1 LGEHFR
7 RGSPVPDLVNALID
21 AWQLVL
27 SGDQTLIA
35 IVSLSLSISFS
46 AVLFATVLGLPLG
59 AALAVLRFPGR
70 NAAVVLVNAL
80 MGLPPVVAGLFV
92 YLLLS
97 RSGPLGGLGLLFTPT
112 AMIIAQ
118 TVLVT
123 PIVAGVARQAIEDL
137 WRDYGELYLL
147 DGVGRLRTV
156 GSLLWLGRFSLLT
169 AVLAGV
175 GRAAAEVGAILIV
188 GGNIAG
194 VTRTMTTAIALE
206 TSRGDLALALGLG
219 IILLALVLA
228 INATAQLFRNS
239 ARSAA
244 AI

>member
-1 LGEHFR
+1 M
-7 RGSPVPDLVNALID
+7 PDLLNALAD
-21 AWQLVL
+21 AWRLVL
-27 SGDQTLIA
+27 SGDPTLVG
-35 IVSLSLSISFS
+35 IVSLSLSVSLT
-46 AVLFATVLGLPLG
+46 AVFFATALGLPLG

-97 RSGPLGGLGLLFTPT
+97 RSGPLGALGLLFTPS

-137 WRDYGELYLL
+137 WRQYGELYIL
-147 DGVGRLRTV
+147 DGVGRLHTV
-156 GSLLWLGRFSLLT
+156 LSLLWLGRFSLVT
-169 AVLAGV
+169 AVLAGI

-194 VTRTMTTAIALE
+194 VTRTMTTAISLE

-228 INATAQLFRNS
+228 INASAQFVRNS

>member
-1 LGEHFR
+1 
-7 RGSPVPDLVNALID
+7 VPDLVNALIA

-27 SGDQTLIA
+27 SGDPTLVA
-35 IVSLSLSISFS
+35 IVSLSLSISVT
-46 AVLFATVLGLPLG
+46 AVLFATAFGLPLG

-70 NAAVVLVNAL
+70 NAAVVIVNAL

-123 PIVAGVARQAIEDL
+123 PIVAGIARQAIEDL
-137 WRDYGELYLL
+137 WREYGELYTL
-147 DGVGRLRTV
+147 DGVGRVRTV
-156 GSLLWLGRFSLLT
+156 LSLLWLGRFSLLT
-169 AVLAGV
+169 AVLAGI

-194 VTRTMTTAIALE
+194 VTRTMTTAITLE

-228 INATAQLFRNS
+228 INAAAQFVRSTAH
-239 ARSAA
+239 SAA
-244 AI
+244 AL

>member
-1 LGEHFR
+1 
-7 RGSPVPDLVNALID
+7 VPDLLNALL
-21 AWQLVL
+21 AASQLVL
-27 SGDQTLIA
+27 SGDPTLLA
-35 IVSLSLSISFS
+35 IVSLSLSISLT
-46 AVLFATVLGLPLG
+46 AVVFATAFGLPLG
-59 AALAVLRFPGR
+59 VALAVLRFPGR

-97 RSGPLGGLGLLFTPT
+97 RSGPLGSLGLLFTPT

-147 DGVGRLRTV
+147 DGVGRIRTV
-156 GSLLWLGRFSLLT
+156 LSLLWLGRFSLLT
-169 AVLAGV
+169 AVLAGI

-194 VTRTMTTAIALE
+194 VTRTMTTAITLE

-219 IILLALVLA
+219 IVLLALVLA
-228 INATAQLFRNS
+228 INATAQLIRNT